1 MQPPAGSAA
10 AALSSAY
17 VPAAPSRQPTSS
29 VTTARRR
36 TGGGGGGYSSGDGGS
51 GGAAPASDMALPRR
65 RSRASL
71 DNMYGGEGGR
81 RRGSGYMPVASRP
94 SSLFRSEEMRL
105 VRMYFER
112 AAAHDT
118 VEELGYLGLVQFKDL
133 NETQSAFSRS
143 FSDSIKRC
151 ENMQRV
157 MRFLRDQIG
166 ATDGV
171 SVAASPDGGREE
183 EGGRRGAGGAFYASD
198 VAGVS
203 TASLDVLAGGG
214 GGGGGGQL
222 SRSGSASSFSGL
234 PNNLSAAAIALLR
247 LDDLDTHLTCLE
259 GSLQESNA
267 HWDALREQRSQLI
280 EVKHVLARAADVFH
294 TSSQLAAS
302 ASGGTRDSS
311 SLLSILSPLTESP
324 IQLAGGSGGS
334 GRGAPEERIGLLS
347 ADSLEGGGGAA
358 HTEIPMGDGRG
369 GGVSGASAD
378 WFASSSG
385 GSKGMGGG
393 GMWGGGEVE
402 AASSSMLSFFTGTL
416 PRESGFP
423 FERVLFRATRG
434 NCVVKLTPIE
444 EPLVDEA
451 GNAMEKSV
459 FVVFFSGAEV
469 RSKVARICD
478 AFGANRYALPEGLVA
493 QREASAGFAAR
504 LRDLET
510 VLATSHADRVATL
523 TAAAASL
530 PQWTSRV
537 RREKAILLTLNSFNY
552 DTSSKLFIAEGW
564 CPASALHDV
573 RRALSV
579 GRRRSGAQVPS
590 VVEEH
595 EPAAGEWPP
604 THFRVNKFT
613 AIFQS
618 IVEAYGVAEYQ
629 EVNPAPYAVVMFP
642 FLFAVMFGDVGHGLL
657 MTLAALY
664 LVRNEVRY
672 GGTRTSLNEFLR
684 AAFDGRYILLLMGL
698 FSIYTGAI
706 YNELFALP
714 VDLFGSRWMFTTK
727 SKMACGLDNCLDEA
741 AVLPPLAPYPFGF
754 DPVWKGSGTGL
765 AFFNSYKMKFA
776 IIIGVTQMLFG
787 IMLSYRNAAYFR
799 NRVNVLFEFIP
810 QFLFMSCLF
819 GYLVLLILIKW
830 STDYN
835 APACVSDPNCVPPDL
850 KSTLIGIFMAP
861 RVVPANAVLY
871 KGQAVVQQVLLFIAL
886 VSVPWML
893 LPKPLILRSRHL
905 AARRASRRFGYPSAG
920 AGPGV
925 EDDVEGGNVS
935 SSGGL
940 SRANGVSVGSSGGLT
955 NGDGGGGGGGGGSNS
970 GSGGG
975 GSGGGSANAVEAFDF
990 GEVFVGQMIH
1000 TIEFVLGAV
1009 SNTASYLRL
1018 WALSLAH
1025 AQLSDVFLEKVLYA
1039 GVATGNPFAI
1049 AVSFLVWAAC
1059 TVGVLMCMEGLSA
1072 FLHALRLVWVE
1083 FMSKFYSMRHVDAT
1097 KFVPFSFSALAEAE
1111 EEAEAAAAAAK

>member
-1 MQPPAGSAA
+1 
-10 AALSSAY
+10 
-17 VPAAPSRQPTSS
+17 
-29 VTTARRR
+29 
-36 TGGGGGGYSSGDGGS
+36 
-51 GGAAPASDMALPRR
+51 
-65 RSRASL
+65 
-71 DNMYGGEGGR
+71 
-81 RRGSGYMPVASRP
+81 MPVHARP

-133 NETQSAFSRS
+133 NEAQSAFSRS

-157 MRFLRDQIG
+157 MRFLCDQI
-166 ATDGV
+166 ATTDGV
-171 SVAASPDGGREE
+171 SLAVPP
-183 EGGRRGAGGAFYASD
+183 EGGRDDEVGGRRAAAGAFYASD
-198 VAGVS
+198 AAGVS
-203 TASLDVLAGGG
+203 SASLDVLSGGAAGVS
-214 GGGGGGQL
+214 GGGGQL
-222 SRSGSASSFSGL
+222 SRSGSANSFSGL
-234 PNNLSAAAIALLR
+234 PLSMSAAAIALLR
-247 LDDLDTHLTCLE
+247 LDDLDTHLAGLE
-259 GSLQESNA
+259 GSLLESKA
-267 HWDALREQRSQLI
+267 HWDVLREQRSQLI
-280 EVKHVLARAADVFH
+280 EVKHVLARAADTFH

-302 ASGGTRDSS
+302 ASVASRESS
-311 SLLSILSPLTESP
+311 SLLSILSPLTDSS
-324 IQLAGGSGGS
+324 IQLTGGGGGGVVAEEQAGLLANDSLGGS
-334 GRGAPEERIGLLS
+334 
-347 ADSLEGGGGAA
+347 GAA
-358 HTEIPMGDGRG
+358 HTEIPMSDARG
-369 GGVSGASAD
+369 GSIGGAGGASAD
-378 WFASSSG
+378 WFASTPG
-385 GSKGMGGG
+385 GSKGGS
-393 GMWGGGEVE
+393 MWGGSEE
-402 AASSSMLSFFTGTL
+402 AHTSSMLSFFTGTL
-416 PRESGFP
+416 PQESAFP

-434 NCVVKLTPIE
+434 NCVVRLTPIK
-444 EPLVDEA
+444 EPLVDSA
-451 GNAMEKSV
+451 GNAAEKSV

-469 RSKVARICD
+469 RSKVAKICD

-493 QREASAGFAAR
+493 QREAAAGFAAR

-564 CPASALHDV
+564 CPASALPDV
-573 RRALSV
+573 QRALSV

-595 EPAAGEWPP
+595 EPAPGEWPP

-642 FLFAVMFGDVGHGLL
+642 FLFAVMFGDIGHGLL
-657 MTLAALY
+657 MTLGALY

-672 GGTRTSLNEFLR
+672 GAQRTALNEFLR

-727 SKMACGLDNCLDEA
+727 SKMACGLDNCLDAA
-741 AVLPPLAPYPFGF
+741 AVMPPLSPYPFGF

-776 IIIGVTQMLFG
+776 IILGVTQMLFG
-787 IMLSYRNAAYFR
+787 IVLSYRNASFFR

-819 GYLVLLILIKW
+819 GYLVLLILLKW

-835 APACVSDPNCVPPDL
+835 APACVADPNCMPPDL
-850 KSTLIGIFMAP
+850 KSTLIGIFMSP
-861 RVVPANAVLY
+861 GVVPANAQLY
-871 KGQAVVQQVLLFIAL
+871 AGQATVQKVLLAVAL

-905 AARRASRRFGYPSAG
+905 AARRASRRFGYPLAPGG
-920 AGPGV
+920 APGG
-925 EDDVEGGNVS
+925 EEDVEVGGVA
-935 SSGGL
+935 GG
-940 SRANGVSVGSSGGLT
+940 RANGARRAATGR
-955 NGDGGGGGGGGGSNS
+955 
-970 GSGGG
+970 
-975 GSGGGSANAVEAFDF
+975 EYF
-990 GEVFVGQMIH
+990 GK
-1000 TIEFVLGAV
+1000 
-1009 SNTASYLRL
+1009 
-1018 WALSLAH
+1018 
-1025 AQLSDVFLEKVLYA
+1025 KV
-1039 GVATGNPFAI
+1039 GVA
-1049 AVSFLVWAAC
+1049 
-1059 TVGVLMCMEGLSA
+1059 
-1072 FLHALRLVWVE
+1072 
-1083 FMSKFYSMRHVDAT
+1083 
-1097 KFVPFSFSALAEAE
+1097 VP
-1111 EEAEAAAAAAK
+1111 AAAAVVAHLCQLRTTAAAATVAGTGALAG

>member
-1 MQPPAGSAA
+1 M
-10 AALSSAY
+10 
-17 VPAAPSRQPTSS
+17 T
-29 VTTARRR
+29 
-36 TGGGGGGYSSGDGGS
+36 
-51 GGAAPASDMALPRR
+51 LPRR

-71 DNMYGGEGGR
+71 DALHGVGDGR
-81 RRGSGYMPVASRP
+81 RRGSGYMPVHERP

-133 NETQSAFSRS
+133 NEAQSAFSRS

-157 MRFLRDQIG
+157 MRFLRDQI
-166 ATDGV
+166 ATTDGV
-171 SVAASPDGGREE
+171 SVTVPP
-183 EGGRRGAGGAFYASD
+183 EGGRDEEVGGRRAAAGAFYASD
-198 VAGVS
+198 AAGV
-203 TASLDVLAGGG
+203 
-214 GGGGGGQL
+214 
-222 SRSGSASSFSGL
+222 SRSGSANSFSGL
-234 PNNLSAAAIALLR
+234 PLTMSAAAIALLR
-247 LDDLDTHLTCLE
+247 LDDLDTHLASLE
-259 GSLQESNA
+259 GSLLESKA

-280 EVKHVLARAADVFH
+280 EVKHVLARAADTFH

-302 ASGGTRDSS
+302 ASVVSRESS
-311 SLLSILSPLTESP
+311 SLLSILSPLTDSP
-324 IQLAGGSGGS
+324 TIRLSGG
-334 GRGAPEERIGLLS
+334 GVGGAAGDEQAGLL
-347 ADSLEGGGGAA
+347 ANDSLGSGGAA
-358 HTEIPMGDGRG
+358 HTEISMGDTPGSGIG
-369 GGVSGASAD
+369 GASGASAD
-378 WFASSSG
+378 WFTSTPG
-385 GSKGMGGG
+385 GSKGESV
-393 GMWGGGEVE
+393 WGASEEVHT
-402 AASSSMLSFFTGTL
+402 SSMLSFFTGTL
-416 PRESGFP
+416 PQESAFP

-434 NCVVKLTPIE
+434 NCVVRLTPIE
-444 EPLVDEA
+444 EPLVDSA
-451 GNAMEKSV
+451 GSSADKSV

-469 RSKVARICD
+469 RSKVAKICD

-493 QREASAGFAAR
+493 QREAAAGFAAR

-564 CPASALHDV
+564 CPASALPDV
-573 RRALSV
+573 QRALSV

-595 EPAAGEWPP
+595 EPAPGEWPP

-642 FLFAVMFGDVGHGLL
+642 FLFAVMFGDVGHGFL
-657 MTLAALY
+657 MTLGALY

-672 GGTRTSLNEFLR
+672 GAQRTALNEFLR

-727 SKMACGLDNCLDEA
+727 SKMACGLDNCLDAA
-741 AVLPPLAPYPFGF
+741 AVMPPLAPYPFGF

-776 IIIGVTQMLFG
+776 IILGVTQMLFG
-787 IMLSYRNAAYFR
+787 IVLSYRNAAFFR
-799 NRVNVLFEFIP
+799 NRLNVLFEFIP

-819 GYLVLLILIKW
+819 GYLVLLILLKW

-835 APACVSDPNCVPPDL
+835 APACVADPNCVPPDL
-850 KSTLIGIFMAP
+850 KSTLIGIFMSP
-861 RVVPANAVLY
+861 GVVPANAQLY
-871 KGQAVVQQVLLFIAL
+871 AGQATVQKVLLAVAL

-905 AARRASRRFGYPSAG
+905 AARRASRRFGYPLA
-920 AGPGV
+920 PGGSPGG
-925 EDDVEGGNVS
+925 EEDVEVGGVAGSRLNGAAGS
-935 SSGGL
+935 STSAYENGGGGSGG
-940 SRANGVSVGSSGGLT
+940 GSSG
-955 NGDGGGGGGGGGSNS
+955 GGGGGGGGGSS
-970 GSGGG
+970 ASA
-975 GSGGGSANAVEAFDF
+975 SANAVEAFDF

-1039 GVATGNPFAI
+1039 AVASGNPLAI
-1049 AVSFLVWAAC
+1049 AIGFLAWAGC

-1083 FMSKFYSMRHVDAT
+1083 FMSKFYSMRHIDST
-1097 KFVPFSFSALAEAE
+1097 KFVPFSFAAIAEAE
-1111 EEAEAAAAAAK
+1111 EEAEAAAASSN